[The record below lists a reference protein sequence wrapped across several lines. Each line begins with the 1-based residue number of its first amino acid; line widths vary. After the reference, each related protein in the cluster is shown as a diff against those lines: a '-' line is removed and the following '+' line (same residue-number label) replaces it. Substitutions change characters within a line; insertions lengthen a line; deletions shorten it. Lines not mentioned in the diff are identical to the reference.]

1 MNEEDRYF
9 PWIGHKPGGLVM
21 GGFIIVVAV
30 SHNISLV
37 REEKV
42 VAVLPLTVDSSGSR
56 FC

>member
-1 MNEEDRYF
+1 M
-9 PWIGHKPGGLVM
+9 GGL
-21 GGFIIVVAV
+21 IIVVAA

-42 VAVLPLTVDSSGSR
+42 VAVLPSTVDSSGSR